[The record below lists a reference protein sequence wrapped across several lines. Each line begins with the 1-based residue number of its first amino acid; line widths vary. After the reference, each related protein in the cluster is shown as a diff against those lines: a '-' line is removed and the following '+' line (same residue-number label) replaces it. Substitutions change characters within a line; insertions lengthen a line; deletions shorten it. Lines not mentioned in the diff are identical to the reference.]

1 MFLIESAGCLM
12 RERHMSQTGTS
23 NRETT
28 MMMMMIII
36 IIISNKSQVK
46 ACKIYSF
53 ITFQVDFQSNPNLF
67 IYKQKQQLT
76 KVLYNQIHQKSHK
89 PHNNTHNTIKHKTHK
104 SKIQKQSNKNSENM
118 TP

>member
-23 NRETT
+23 NRET
-28 MMMMMIII
+28 MM

-46 ACKIYSF
+46 ACKIDSF
-53 ITFQVDFQSNPNLF
+53 FTFQVDFQSNPNLF